1 MSRMCNIDNREDI
14 ALYRNI
20 LHNDEWKN
28 ISFPLIKDK
37 CKKPKKD
44 SYLRISEAK
53 WLLNLKTLYNT

>member
-1 MSRMCNIDNREDI
+1 MSRMCNIEDREDI

-20 LHNDEWKN
+20 LHNDEWQK
-28 ISFPLIKDK
+28 ISCTLIKDK

-53 WLLNLKTLYNT
+53 WLLNLKALYNT